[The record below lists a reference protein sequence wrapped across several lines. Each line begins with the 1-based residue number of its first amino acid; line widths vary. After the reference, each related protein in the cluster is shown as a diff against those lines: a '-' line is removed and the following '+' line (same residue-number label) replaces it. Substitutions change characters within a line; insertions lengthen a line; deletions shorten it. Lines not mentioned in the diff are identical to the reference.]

1 MKFLSKTTFL
11 LLIFSTIPLN
21 AQNYEARQ
29 KTLEAQK
36 ISLTK
41 EINQINSL
49 ISDSRKKS
57 KNLAN
62 ELEDIQLKI
71 SVRDKLI
78 NINNSQLN
86 NLTNIIYN
94 QSEKLSDLE
103 KDLIRLKDE
112 YEKIIYSSY
121 KKKSTQM
128 KLMFLFASENINQ
141 AFKRF
146 QYFKQYSK
154 YRKKQADKIVLIQT
168 QISQT
173 IDSLQNRKKNKQNII
188 DENRSVKETLTREKQ
203 LQNSL
208 FKNLLKNQ
216 KNYALEI
223 NKKEKQTRLIDNEI
237 QKLIR
242 LAITESNKNNNS
254 TNFALTPEGRLISTN
269 FQANKGR
276 LPWPLK
282 EGVVVRRF
290 GTQPHPVVR
299 TTTINSNG
307 ISLATSPN
315 SVAYSVF
322 DGEVLSVYG
331 FSGGNPG
338 VLIRHGKYISNYQN
352 LSSIFVKKGDKIK
365 ASDEIG
371 IVFTNESTGKTVL
384 KFNIFNEL
392 KPENPTIWLDKY

>member
-1 MKFLSKTTFL
+1 
-11 LLIFSTIPLN
+11 LIL
-21 AQNYEARQ
+21 
-29 KTLEAQK
+29 
-36 ISLTK
+36 
-41 EINQINSL
+41 
-49 ISDSRKKS
+49 DSRKKS

-94 QSEKLSDLE
+94 QTEKLSDLE
-103 KDLIRLKDE
+103 KELIKLKEE
-112 YEKIIYSSY
+112 YEQIIYSSY

-173 IDSLQNRKKNKQNII
+173 IDSLQIRKNNKQNII
-188 DENRSVKETLTREKQ
+188 DENREVKETLTKEKQ
-203 LQNSL
+203 LQNTL

-223 NKKEKQTRLIDNEI
+223 NEKEKQTRLIDNEI

-242 LAITESNKNNNS
+242 LAIAESNKNNNS

-269 FQANKGR
+269 FQSNKGR

-282 EGVVVRRF
+282 QGVVVRRF

-352 LSSIFVKKGDKIK
+352 LSSIFVKKGDKIN
-365 ASDEIG
+365 ANDEIG

>member
-1 MKFLSKTTFL
+1 MKFLSKTAFL
-11 LLIFSTIPLN
+11 LLIFSIIPLN

-29 KTLEAQK
+29 KKLEAQK

-41 EINQINSL
+41 EISQINSL
-49 ISDSRKKS
+49 ILDSRKKS

-94 QSEKLSDLE
+94 QTEKLSDLE
-103 KDLIRLKDE
+103 KDLIKLKEE

-173 IDSLQNRKKNKQNII
+173 IDSLQIRKNNKHNII
-188 DENRSVKETLTREKQ
+188 DENRKVKETLTKEKQ
-203 LQNSL
+203 LQNTL
-208 FKNLLKNQ
+208 F
-216 KNYALEI
+216 
-223 NKKEKQTRLIDNEI
+223 
-237 QKLIR
+237 
-242 LAITESNKNNNS
+242 
-254 TNFALTPEGRLISTN
+254 
-269 FQANKGR
+269 
-276 LPWPLK
+276 
-282 EGVVVRRF
+282 
-290 GTQPHPVVR
+290 
-299 TTTINSNG
+299 
-307 ISLATSPN
+307 
-315 SVAYSVF
+315 
-322 DGEVLSVYG
+322 
-331 FSGGNPG
+331 
-338 VLIRHGKYISNYQN
+338 
-352 LSSIFVKKGDKIK
+352 
-365 ASDEIG
+365 
-371 IVFTNESTGKTVL
+371 
-384 KFNIFNEL
+384 
-392 KPENPTIWLDKY
+392 

>member
-1 MKFLSKTTFL
+1 MKFLSKTAFL

-29 KTLEAQK
+29 KKLEAQK

-41 EINQINSL
+41 EISQINSL
-49 ISDSRKKS
+49 ILDSRKKS

-173 IDSLQNRKKNKQNII
+173 IDSLQIRKKNKQNII

>member
-1 MKFLSKTTFL
+1 MKFLSKTAFL
-11 LLIFSTIPLN
+11 LLIFSIIPLN

-29 KTLEAQK
+29 KKLEAQK

-41 EINQINSL
+41 EISQINSL
-49 ISDSRKKS
+49 ILDSRKKS

-94 QSEKLSDLE
+94 QTEKLSDLE
-103 KDLIRLKDE
+103 KELIKLKEE

-173 IDSLQNRKKNKQNII
+173 IDSLQIRKNNKQNII
-188 DENRSVKETLTREKQ
+188 DENREVKETLTKEKQ
-203 LQNSL
+203 LQNTL

-223 NKKEKQTRLIDNEI
+223 NEKEKQTRLIDNEI

-242 LAITESNKNNNS
+242 LAIAESNKNNNS
-254 TNFALTPEGRLISTN
+254 TNFALTPEGRLISKN

-282 EGVVVRRF
+282 QGVVVRRF

-352 LSSIFVKKGDKIK
+352 LSSIFVKKGDKIN
-365 ASDEIG
+365 ANDEIG

>member
-1 MKFLSKTTFL
+1 MKFLSKIAFSL
-11 LLIFSTIPLN
+11 LLFSIIPLN
-21 AQNYEARQ
+21 AQNYEAKQ
-29 KTLEAQK
+29 KKLEAQK
-36 ISLTK
+36 ISLKK
-41 EINQINSL
+41 EISQINSL
-49 ISDSRKKS
+49 ISDSKKKS

-62 ELEDIQLKI
+62 DLEDLQLRI

-94 QSEKLSDLE
+94 QTEKLSGLE
-103 KDLIRLKDE
+103 KDLIKLKEE

-154 YRKKQADKIVLIQT
+154 FRKKQADKIILIQDE
-168 QISQT
+168 ISQT
-173 IDSLQNRKKNKQNII
+173 IDSLQIRKKDKQDIV
-188 DENRSVKETLTREKQ
+188 DENRLVKQSLSEEKQ
-203 LQNSL
+203 EQNTL
-208 FKNLLKNQ
+208 FRNLLKNQ
-216 KNYALEI
+216 KNYASEI
-223 NKKEKQTRLIDNEI
+223 NEKQKQTKLIDNEI

-242 LAITESNKNNNS
+242 LAIAESNKNNNS
-254 TNFALTPEGRLISTN
+254 SNFALTPEGRLISTN

-282 EGVVVRRF
+282 EGIVVRRF

-307 ISLATSPN
+307 ISLATSAN

-338 VLIRHGKYISNYQN
+338 VLVRHGKYISNYQN

-365 ASDEIG
+365 ANDEIG